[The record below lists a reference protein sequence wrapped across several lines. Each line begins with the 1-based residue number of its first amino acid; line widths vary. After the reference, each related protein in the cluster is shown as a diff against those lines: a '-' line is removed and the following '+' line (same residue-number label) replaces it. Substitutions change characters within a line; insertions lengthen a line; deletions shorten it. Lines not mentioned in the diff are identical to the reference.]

1 MEFQTIADN
10 LKQLMMTVGTLD
22 IKQVYR
28 FYRNAPN
35 IERLEHIIQ
44 MMVTYRIFDYDEKT
58 QMLSWHGAPVFKKDI
73 LKNHIYA
80 FWIAADFGYDNI
92 KEIRLLRYPSQLLL
106 ISETNDCYDITVC
119 PDAQIGALA
128 ARTRKLVEVDGM
140 EDDVNHIAVVYSSK
154 VGQSVL
160 PYGFDSYC
168 IYNSEME
175 PQYFDE

>member
-1 MEFQTIADN
+1 M
-10 LKQLMMTVGTLD
+10 
-22 IKQVYR
+22 
-28 FYRNAPN
+28 
-35 IERLEHIIQ
+35 
-44 MMVTYRIFDYDEKT
+44 
-58 QMLSWHGAPVFKKDI
+58 
-73 LKNHIYA
+73 
-80 FWIAADFGYDNI
+80 
-92 KEIRLLRYPSQLLL
+92 LRYPSQLLL
-106 ISETNDCYDITVC
+106 ISGTNDCYDITVC